1 MRAVTCL
8 VIVWSAV
15 AAAQDVLIK
24 NATVFPVSGPKMENA
39 SVLVLGGK
47 ISEVGAKVMPPKNAK
62 GIKVVDGKGL
72 SVYPGMIDSATQI
85 GISEIASVRETNDTG
100 EIGDF
105 NPQLR
110 ALVAVNPESEHI
122 PVVRANGITSAIV
135 IPATLG
141 GGGGGGF
148 GGAAAGGLIGGQV
161 SLIHLN
167 GWTWED
173 MEINRGAGMHLRF
186 PVVAGGAFNPDT
198 LSVSR
203 GNYAIAKQNKDNQVR
218 QIKNFFEQA
227 RRYKI
232 AKDAKSP
239 EWKSDTRLEAM
250 IPVVE
255 GKMPLMVMATREREI
270 REAIEWADQE
280 RVKIILANVR
290 KPGKALDLISKKSIP
305 VIVSPTL
312 AAPQDEDDPY
322 DEPYTNPA
330 TIAKA
335 GVQIAFGSFGNE
347 FSRNLPY
354 QAAMAVNFGLPYEEG
369 LKAITL
375 NPAKIWGVDDKY
387 GSIEPGKMADL
398 ILTNGD
404 LLEAK
409 TQVKMMFI
417 HGVAVDLESKHTH
430 LYKKYLARP

>member
-1 MRAVTCL
+1 MRALACL
-8 VIVWSAV
+8 LCALG
-15 AAAQDVLIK
+15 AAATAQDLLIR
-24 NATVFPVSGPKMENA
+24 NATVYPVSGPRIDNA

-47 ISEVGAKVMPPKNAK
+47 ISEIGAKVTLPKNAK
-62 GIKVVDGKGL
+62 GFKIVDGKGL

-85 GISEIASVRETNDTG
+85 GISEIGSVRETNDSG
-100 EIGDF
+100 EVGDF

-135 IPATLG
+135 VPANIG

-148 GGAAAGGLIGGQV
+148 GAAAGGFIGGQV

-167 GWTWED
+167 GWTWEE

-186 PVVAGGAFNPDT
+186 PVVSAGAFNPET
-198 LSVSR
+198 FSVSR
-203 GNYAIAKQNKDNQVR
+203 GNYTVARQNKDNQVR

-227 RRYKI
+227 RRYKT
-232 AKDAKSP
+232 AKDAGSP
-239 EWKSDTRLEAM
+239 DWKSDTHLEAM
-250 IPVVE
+250 IPVLE
-255 GKMPLMVMATREREI
+255 GKMPLMVLASREREI

-290 KPGKALDLISKKSIP
+290 KPGKALDLIVKKSIP

-330 TIAKA
+330 TLAKA

-375 NPAKIWGVDDKY
+375 NPARIWGVADKY

-398 ILTNGD
+398 ILTDGD
-404 LLEAK
+404 LLEAR

-417 HGVAVDLESKHTH
+417 HGVAVDLESKHTR